1 MKRFLLSCAV
11 LLLAVL
17 VRAETD
23 KITALRAKAEAGN
36 AVAQCTLGLFYSLGE
51 GLPKDATVAAKWFRL
66 AAEQGNAHAQCAL
79 GLLCANG
86 DGVSKDAA
94 EAVKWYRLAA
104 EQGNARA
111 QINLGVLYLT
121 GEGVPKDVVE
131 AYAWFQVATAVSG
144 TAEARVR
151 FLDLGKVMTKD
162 QIDKADKRAREL
174 FEKYGK
180 KK

>member
-17 VRAETD
+17 VRPETD
-23 KITALRAKAEAGN
+23 KIAALRAKAEAGN

-51 GLPKDATVAAKWFRL
+51 GLPKDATVAAKWF
-66 AAEQGNAHAQCAL
+66 
-79 GLLCANG
+79 
-86 DGVSKDAA
+86 
-94 EAVKWYRLAA
+94 RLAA

-151 FLDLGKVMTKD
+151 FLDLGKVT
-162 QIDKADKRAREL
+162 
-174 FEKYGK
+174 
-180 KK
+180 